1 MVTYTELDNLE
12 QEARERFAKRVLM
25 SVGIG
30 AIAANNGRN
39 FLGWTALAMLIS
51 PLLGLIAVLIAGK
64 PE

>member
-1 MVTYTELDNLE
+1 MIALLI
-12 QEARERFAKRVLM
+12 LM

-30 AIAANNGRN
+30 AIAANNGRS
-39 FLGWTALAMLIS
+39 FVGWSVLAMLIS

>member
-1 MVTYTELDNLE
+1 MILLWI
-12 QEARERFAKRVLM
+12 LM

-39 FLGWTALAMLIS
+39 FLGWTALSLLLS
-51 PLLGLIAVLIAGK
+51 PIVGLIAVLVMGK

>member
-1 MVTYTELDNLE
+1 MIALWI
-12 QEARERFAKRVLM
+12 LM

-39 FLGWTALAMLIS
+39 FLGWTAFSLLFS
-51 PLLGLIAVLIAGK
+51 PIVGLIAVLVMGK

>member
-1 MVTYTELDNLE
+1 MIALWI
-12 QEARERFAKRVLM
+12 LM

>member
-1 MVTYTELDNLE
+1 MI
-12 QEARERFAKRVLM
+12 VLWILT

-39 FLGWTALAMLIS
+39 FLGWTALSLLLS
-51 PLLGLIAVLIAGK
+51 PIIGLVAVLVAGK